1 MRFFVFALLVAAAPA
16 SAQPSPPAP
25 IGLSDSARV
34 SLLTMVPGDEVY
46 SLWGHNALRIVDPAA
61 GLDRTYNYGT
71 FTFEQPNFVL
81 RFLSG
86 RLDYIL
92 GTAPFDL
99 EVAHYRS
106 LGRPIIEQRLD
117 LPPETVRALY
127 DRLEINALPANR
139 AYRYD
144 FLRDNCSTRLI
155 DVLDDALVATGQPRI
170 DLPAPAGGATFRDLV
185 GPYSKGRP
193 IIDLSTNLGL
203 GLPMDRVAEPREAIF
218 LPDALLAAADGATIG
233 DRPLVA
239 ERDTLFWVEG
249 AGTVE
254 PAFPWPTVVGWLVLA
269 LGLVVTVWG
278 WRKPPS
284 RGARVLDQSLFA
296 VVGVVGLILLLLW
309 VATEHYVT
317 RANLELLW
325 MWPTHLVFALALRR
339 AELVRWRPYAIAN
352 AVVTAGVVVVW
363 AGLPE
368 PMHSAVLPLAI
379 LVSIRAGAR
388 AWGVSPPPAGAI
400 SETGEALSTAEA

>member
-1 MRFFVFALLVAAAPA
+1 MRLLVLALLVAAAPA
-16 SAQPSPPAP
+16 AAQSSPPAP

-71 FTFEQPNFVL
+71 FSFEQPNFVL
-81 RFLSG
+81 RFMSG

-92 GTAPFDL
+92 GTAPFAL
-99 EVAHYRS
+99 ELARYRS

-127 DRLEINALPANR
+127 DLLEINALPANR

-155 DVLDDALVATGQPRI
+155 DVLDAALVATGQPRI
-170 DLPAPAGGATFRDLV
+170 DLPAPPGDATFRDLV
-185 GPYSKGRP
+185 GPYSLGQP
-193 IIDLSTNLGL
+193 IIDLGTNLGL
-203 GLPMDRVAEPREAIF
+203 GLPMDRVAGPREAIF
-218 LPDALLAAADGATIG
+218 LPDALLAAADGATVG
-233 DRPLVA
+233 GRPLVA
-239 ERDTLFWVEG
+239 ARDTLFWVEG

-254 PAFPWPTVVGWLVLA
+254 PAFPWPTAVGWGVLA
-269 LGLVVTVWG
+269 LGLLVTAWG
-278 WRKPPS
+278 WRTPAS
-284 RGARVLDQSLFA
+284 RAARAFDSALFA
-296 VVGVVGLILLLLW
+296 VVGAVGLILLLLW

-325 MWPTHLVFALALRR
+325 MWPTHLAFAVVLRR
-339 AELVRWRPYAIAN
+339 PELGRWRPYAIAT
-352 AVVTAGVVVVW
+352 AAVTAGVVALW
-363 AGLPE
+363 AVLPE
-368 PMHSAVLPLAI
+368 PMHPAVLPLAV
-379 LVSIRAGAR
+379 LVAVRAGAR
-388 AWGVSPPPAGAI
+388 VWGASPLPGGATPEP
-400 SETGEALSTAEA
+400 SA